1 MPSSLIRATTIDA
14 WDGSFQPGSPASDET
29 LSAGTGI
36 SAAGREFGEP
46 RSERWPRS
54 GEERAEHRG
63 RQEHQAG
70 CELNLALA
78 QLKLIRLFSES
89 WRRCCLSLLIWAV
102 ASPSSITATNK
113 LMTKITMVGQLNLR
127 IKSSKQTQRPD
138 LARRV
143 QGGSLWADSATKWRH
158 HL

>member
-14 WDGSFQPGSPASDET
+14 SDDSFQPGSPPSDET
-29 LSAGTGI
+29 LSAGAGI

-46 RSERWPRS
+46 RSERWPRN
-54 GEERAEHRG
+54 GEEPAE
-63 RQEHQAG
+63 RQARQAHQAG
-70 CELNLALA
+70 GELDLTLA
-78 QLKLIRLFSES
+78 QSRRPLSES

-127 IKSSKQTQRPD
+127 IKPSKQTQRPD

-143 QGGSLWADSATKWRH
+143 Q
-158 HL
+158 